1 MGVRRNR
8 NIKGKSSQNEI
19 QEYNPEKMMNQHR
32 VGREKII
39 GMHVGHGKVM
49 NNA

>member
-1 MGVRRNR
+1 M
-8 NIKGKSSQNEI
+8 S
-19 QEYNPEKMMNQHR
+19 QHR

>member
-1 MGVRRNR
+1 VM
-8 NIKGKSSQNEI
+8 S
-19 QEYNPEKMMNQHR
+19 QHR